1 MMGKILDILLKVV
14 VGVYS
19 HKPYS
24 FQRKAA

>member
-1 MMGKILDILLKVV
+1 MMAKCLDILLKVV

-24 FQRKAA
+24 FPRKAV